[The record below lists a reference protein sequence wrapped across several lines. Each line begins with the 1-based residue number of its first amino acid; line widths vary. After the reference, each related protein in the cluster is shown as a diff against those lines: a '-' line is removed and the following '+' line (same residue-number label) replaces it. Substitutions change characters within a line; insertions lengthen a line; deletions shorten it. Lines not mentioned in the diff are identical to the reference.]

1 MAIYKKLL
9 EIQQRVEGLTKD
21 ASGNSGMY
29 VSGNKVLG
37 FIRPIMN
44 SLGLLLTMDVDDA
57 KYQEFETQTKNGIKK
72 DMFCD
77 LKLTFTWIDTT
88 DNEQLKVKWA
98 GTGANGA
105 DKSIG
110 SALTYA
116 ERYFLLKQFHIP
128 TDKDDVDA
136 IKTPEQEMSD
146 QRAIDYIN
154 SLQSVDA
161 LNAAWVQYEQYWKG
175 NKAIIKAFNQRK
187 KSLTNGT
194 SAQ

>member
-136 IKTPEQEMSD
+136 IKTPEQEMND
-146 QRAIDYIN
+146 QQAIDYIN

-187 KSLTNGT
+187 KALTNGT
-194 SAQ
+194 PAQ

>member
-146 QRAIDYIN
+146 QQAVDYIN

-187 KSLTNGT
+187 KALTNGA

>member
-146 QRAIDYIN
+146 QQAVDYIN
-154 SLQSVDA
+154 GLQSVDA

-187 KSLTNGT
+187 KALTNGA

>member
-146 QRAIDYIN
+146 QQAVDYIN

-161 LNAAWVQYEQYWKG
+161 INAAWVQYEQYWKG

-187 KSLTNGT
+187 KALTNGA

>member
-146 QRAIDYIN
+146 QQAIDYIN

>member
-146 QRAIDYIN
+146 QQAIDYIN

-161 LNAAWVQYEQYWKG
+161 LNAAWVKYEQYWKG
-175 NKAIIKAFNQRK
+175 NKAVIKAFNQRK
-187 KSLTNGT
+187 KALTNGT

>member
-146 QRAIDYIN
+146 QQAIDYIN

-187 KSLTNGT
+187 KAVANGT

>member
-9 EIQQRVEGLTKD
+9 EIQTRVEGLTKD
-21 ASGNSGMY
+21 ATGNAGQY
-29 VSGNKVLG
+29 VSGNKILG
-37 FIRPIMN
+37 FIRPMMN
-44 SLGLLLTMDVDDA
+44 NLGLLLTMDVDEA
-57 KYQEFETQTKNGIKK
+57 NYQPFETQTRNGTKK

-77 LKLTFTWIDTT
+77 LRLTFTWIDAA
-88 DNEQLKVKWA
+88 DGEKLSIKWA

-136 IKTPEQEMSD
+136 LKSPEEEMND
-146 QRAIDYIN
+146 QSWADYFN
-154 SLQSVDA
+154 SLQTAKELD
-161 LNAAWVQYEQYWKG
+161 AAWAQYGNQLKG
-175 NKAIIKAFNQRK
+175 NKAVVKAFNLRK
-187 KSLTNGT
+187 KALSNGT
-194 SAQ
+194 N

>member
-146 QRAIDYIN
+146 QQAIDYIN
-154 SLQSVDA
+154 GLQSVDA

-187 KSLTNGT
+187 KALTNGA

>member
-146 QRAIDYIN
+146 QQAIDYIN

-187 KSLTNGT
+187 KALTNGT

>member
-146 QRAIDYIN
+146 QQAIDYIN
-154 SLQSVDA
+154 RLQSVDA